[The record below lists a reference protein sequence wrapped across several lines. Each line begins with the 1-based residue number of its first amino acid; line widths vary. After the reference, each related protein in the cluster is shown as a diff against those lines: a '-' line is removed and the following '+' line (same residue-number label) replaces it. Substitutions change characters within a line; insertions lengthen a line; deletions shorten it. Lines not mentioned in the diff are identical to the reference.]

1 MIAFNRPP
9 RGSAA
14 AVAATPR
21 HCGLRRTGHTPVN
34 TFALVLVTTLSLA
47 GCGGGSSAPS
57 APVQSAEAA
66 CTQLQGQT
74 FEGAIVTKAQFSPT
88 AGTMPE
94 NCLIRGEMPQDLAFE
109 VRMPTVWNH
118 RTVFM
123 GGGGFDGVITSSAYS
138 PGVAER
144 GYATIAT
151 NHGHTA
157 VPPFG
162 DGSFALNTEMLNEYA
177 YLAVPRVLAPAKAIM
192 RSHLGSA
199 EVASAKMVYEGCSGG
214 GRQGLIQAQRFPD
227 AFDGVISRAP
237 ANAYTPQFLYY
248 QKVMKQL
255 AKPGSGLTKAKV
267 QTLANA
273 VMGQCDGLDGL
284 KDNVI
289 GRPDLCTVNLSALR
303 CTGAESDSCLTD
315 AQLESAKTM
324 YEPTSVVG
332 GRYTWPGFP
341 FGGETAD
348 PAHLQG
354 WGGFGQMQLGGDFMK
369 YFVAQSATADPSQ
382 IDPTQYT
389 SRLDYLSG
397 LIDAVNPD
405 LSQFTARGGKLL
417 LWHGLTDWLITPH
430 NTTDYYNKVVASAGG
445 QAAAEQFVEYYQA
458 PGVDHCSNAFA
469 GTRIGVGQG
478 ADAVD
483 LVGPMFDWIEK
494 GVKPS
499 SKKIVATDSLAAP
512 GTKAMQRPLCKY
524 PQYAKY
530 NGSGDPNAESSF
542 TCTAP

>member
-1 MIAFNRPP
+1 MTTTKRPTP
-9 RGSAA
+9 GWVAAGA
-14 AVAATPR
+14 AVPD
-21 HCGLRRTGHTPVN
+21 GHRAWRSGPILVRAV
-34 TFALVLVTTLSLA
+34 ALHLTIGLSLS
-47 GCGGGSSAPS
+47 GCGGGSSTPS
-57 APVQSAEAA
+57 SLARSAEAA
-66 CTQLQGQT
+66 CMQLQGQT
-74 FEGAIVTKAQFSPT
+74 FEGATVTKAQFFPT
-88 AGTMPE
+88 AGSVPE
-94 NCLIRGEMPQDLAFE
+94 NCLVRGEMPQDLAFE

-123 GGGGFDGVITSSAYS
+123 GGGGFDGVITASAYS
-138 PGVAER
+138 PGVAEQ

-162 DGSFALNTEMLNEYA
+162 DGSFALNTEMLNDYA

-192 RSHLGSA
+192 KAHLGSA

-214 GRQGLIQAQRFPD
+214 GRQGLIQAQRFPN

-255 AKPGSGLTKAKV
+255 AKPGSNLTKAKV

-315 AQLESAKTM
+315 SQLESVKTM
-324 YEPTSVVG
+324 YEPTSVAG

-341 FGGETAD
+341 FGGESAD

-369 YFVAQSATADPSQ
+369 YFVAQSASADPLQ

-389 SRLDYLSG
+389 SRLDYLVG

-417 LWHGLTDWLITPH
+417 LWHGMTDWLITPH

-445 QAAAEQFVEYYQA
+445 QAAADQFVEYYQA

-483 LVGPMFDWIEK
+483 LVGPMFEWIEK

-530 NGSGDPNAESSF
+530 NGSGDANAESSF
-542 TCTAP
+542 TCTEP

>member
-1 MIAFNRPP
+1 MIALNRPL
-9 RGSAA
+9 RGAAA
-14 AVAATPR
+14 AVTVTPNR
-21 HCGLRRTGHTPVN
+21 HGLCKPGHTPAKAA
-34 TFALVLVTTLSLA
+34 ALLLMVALSLA
-47 GCGGGSSAPS
+47 GCGGGSSAPPTV
-57 APVQSAEAA
+57 AQSPEDA
-66 CTQLQGQT
+66 CVQLQGKT
-74 FEGAIVTKAQFSPT
+74 FEGAVITKAQFFPT
-88 AGTMPE
+88 AGAVRE
-94 NCLIRGEMPQDLAFE
+94 NCLVRGEMPQDLAFE

-123 GGGGFDGVITSSAYS
+123 GGGGFDGIITASPQS
-138 PGVAER
+138 PGLAEQ

-162 DGSFALNTEMLNEYA
+162 DGSFALNAEMLNDYA
-177 YLAVPRVLAPAKAIM
+177 YSAVPRVLTPAKAIM
-192 RSHLGSA
+192 KAHLGSA

-214 GRQGLIQAQRFPD
+214 GRQGLIQAQRYPN
-227 AFDGVISRAP
+227 AFDGVIARAP

-255 AKPGSGLTKAKV
+255 AKPGSSLTKGKV
-267 QTLANA
+267 QTIANA
-273 VMGQCDGLDGL
+273 VMSQCDGLDGL

-289 GRPDLCTVNLSALR
+289 GRPDLCTVNLSALK

-315 AQLESAKTM
+315 SQLESAKTM
-324 YEPTSVVG
+324 YEPTSVAA

-341 FGGETAD
+341 FGGESAD

-354 WGGFGQMQLGGDFMK
+354 WGGSGQTQLGGDFMK
-369 YFVAQSATADPSQ
+369 YFVAQSTTVDPLQ
-382 IDPTQYT
+382 VEPEQYI
-389 SRLDYLSG
+389 SRLDYLVG

-405 LSQFTARGGKLL
+405 LSQFRARGGKLL

-445 QAAAEQFVEYYQA
+445 QATADQFVEYYQA

-469 GTRIGVGQG
+469 GVRIGVGQG
-478 ADAVD
+478 ADSVD

-512 GTKAMQRPLCKY
+512 GFKTMQRPLCKY

-530 NGSGDPNAESSF
+530 NGSGDVNVESSF
-542 TCTAP
+542 TCTEP

>member
-1 MIAFNRPP
+1 MIALTRPR

-14 AVAATPR
+14 AVAATAQHYGNSVHHPLKIAVVVI
-21 HCGLRRTGHTPVN
+21 GG
-34 TFALVLVTTLSLA
+34 ALSLV
-47 GCGGGSSAPS
+47 GCGGSSAPS
-57 APVQSAEAA
+57 SQVQSAEDA
-66 CTQLQGQT
+66 CKQLQGQT
-74 FEGAIVTKAQFSPT
+74 FEGAVVTKAQFIPT
-88 AGTMPE
+88 AGSVPE
-94 NCLIRGEMPQDLAFE
+94 YCLVRGEMPKDLAFE

-123 GGGGFDGVITSSAYS
+123 GGGGFDGTITANAYS
-138 PGVAER
+138 PGVAEG

-151 NHGHTA
+151 NHGHTGS
-157 VPPFG
+157 VFE
-162 DGSFALNTEMLNEYA
+162 GSFALDSDKLNDYA
-177 YLAVPRVLAPAKAIM
+177 NLAVARVLPPAKAIM
-192 RSHLGSA
+192 KARLGNA

-214 GRQGLIQAQRFPD
+214 GRQGLIQAQRYPD

-248 QKVMKQL
+248 QKQMKQL
-255 AKPGSGLTKAKV
+255 AKPGAALSKAKV
-267 QTLANA
+267 QTISNA

-289 GRPDLCTVNLSALR
+289 GRPDLCTFNLSALK

-315 AQLESAKTM
+315 TQLESAKMM
-324 YEPTSVVG
+324 YEPTSVAG

-348 PAHLQG
+348 PALLQA
-354 WGGFGQMQLGGDFMK
+354 WGGFGPTMLGGDFMK
-369 YFVAQSATADPSQ
+369 YFVAQSATADPLQ
-382 IDPTQYT
+382 IDPAQYT
-389 SRLDYLSG
+389 SRLDYLVG

-405 LSQFTARGGKLL
+405 LSRFRESGGKLL
-417 LWHGLTDWLITPH
+417 LWHGMTDWLITPH
-430 NTTDYYNKVVASAGG
+430 NTTDYYHKVVASAGG
-445 QAAAEQFVEYYQA
+445 QATADQFVEYYQA
-458 PGVDHCSNAFA
+458 PGVDHCANGVA
-469 GTRIGVGQG
+469 GTRMGVGQG
-478 ADAVD
+478 ADTVD

-499 SKKIVATDSLAAP
+499 SKRVVATDSLAAS